1 MDAPRTSERL
11 QGADISVIAT
21 EAASIPVSDDM
32 TGGAELI
39 AASLGDMWTL
49 DEAIR
54 KLGITRRTAFRKL
67 KNGDL
72 TGWKVQGPYGLE
84 WRIDPVNPVDD
95 SHPVSVTTVVTAE
108 PETTVPLH
116 TLHLIEQL
124 QAKLE
129 GATYRIGY
137 LESKLEDRDYQI
149 KLLTDS
155 QHKPG
160 WWAKLSN
167 WFFKAQ

>member
-1 MDAPRTSERL
+1 MDAPRTGERL

-21 EAASIPVSDDM
+21 EIAPIPVPDNM
-32 TGGAELI
+32 TGGAELV

-54 KLGITRRTAFRKL
+54 KLRITRRTAFRKL
-67 KNGDL
+67 KTGDL
-72 TGWKVQGPYGLE
+72 TGCKVQGPYGLE
-84 WRIDPVNPVDD
+84 WRIDPVDPGGD
-95 SHPVSVTTVVTAE
+95 SHPVSVTPVVTSE
-108 PETTVPLH
+108 LETSVPLH
-116 TLHLIEQL
+116 TQHLIEQL

-155 QHKPG
+155 V
-160 WWAKLSN
+160 N
-167 WFFKAQ
+167 